1 MPGKT
6 RNAHK
11 SRVSRF
17 QHNGKNILLLHF
29 GTEHHRFLALLFLWR
44 TRTNFLPK
52 PKPKV
57 VESYIRICFLGMC
70 LGNAGQ
76 LRKEA
81 TDIPPDDYEPVASIN
96 TKIAPPANGFKL
108 ADS

>member
-1 MPGKT
+1 M
-6 RNAHK
+6 
-11 SRVSRF
+11 
-17 QHNGKNILLLHF
+17 
-29 GTEHHRFLALLFLWR
+29 
-44 TRTNFLPK
+44 
-52 PKPKV
+52 
-57 VESYIRICFLGMC
+57 ESYIRICFLGMC